1 MVVEEE
7 SHSVASAGDESLLMT
22 GYPSSSALEDLI
34 AEKQEMDLRAKG
46 VFPPTAVVPG
56 ATSHFLHPSYPIAPH
71 PGAFVPVAPLLTPSS
86 VVPRHGAAVATDED
100 GNAGLS
106 PKVTIMQPILRFL
119 QLLCENHNRFMQN
132 FLRHQGNKTNY
143 NLVSESL
150 MFLDCICGS
159 TTGGLG
165 LLGLYINE
173 TNFALINQTLET
185 LVEYCQ
191 VMRKKCFLS
200 MALKNAVFGSL
211 RTMSLVKTK
220 P

>member
-1 MVVEEE
+1 
-7 SHSVASAGDESLLMT
+7 MT

-46 VFPPTAVVPG
+46 VFPPTVSVPG
-56 ATSHFLHPSYPIAPH
+56 STSNYLHPSFQIAAH
-71 PGAFVPVAPLLTPSS
+71 PSAFVPVTPSP
-86 VVPRHGAAVATDED
+86 VVPRHGSAADED
-100 GNAGLS
+100 GNAGLN

-132 FLRHQGNKTNY
+132 FLRHQGNKSNY

-191 VMRKKCFLS
+191 VRLLC
-200 MALKNAVFGSL
+200 L
-211 RTMSLVKTK
+211 RSIVWFSNIQNNKYMNKTFTHNLQSFV
-220 P
+220 